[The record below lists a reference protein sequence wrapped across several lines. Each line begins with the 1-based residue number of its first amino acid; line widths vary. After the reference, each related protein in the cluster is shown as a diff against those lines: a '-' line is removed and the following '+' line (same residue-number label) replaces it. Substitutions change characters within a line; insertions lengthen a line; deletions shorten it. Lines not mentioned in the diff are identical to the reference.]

1 MNQVIALVVAYLLGS
16 IPFALIAGKLHGVD
30 LRTMGS
36 GNLGATNVFRTLG
49 RTAGITVMVLDIAKG
64 AAAVL
69 VAEALTDNPWPLVAG
84 ALAILGH
91 VFPVWTGFKGGK
103 GVAVG
108 AGALIGLVPAASGV
122 LIVLWCVLGLT
133 TRYVAIA
140 SAAAL
145 GCAKSADKAV
155 SSVACKAR
163 AATEVGTSRPR
174 NSSERASS
182 SASANKYGAPDAR
195 FASPA
200 PAAATRSRSS
210 DGTSDGR
217 VDGCRRV
224 AHTCRI
230 SSVALSSEA
239 SMGPIACRSDA
250 STPRT
255 PRSAISECRC
265 TR

>member
-69 VAEALTDNPWPLVAG
+69 VAEALTNNPWPLAAG

-91 VFPVWTGFKGGK
+91 VFPVWTNFKGGK

-122 LIVLWCVLGLT
+122 LIVLWFLIVLT
-133 TRYVAIA
+133 TRYVSVA
-140 SAAAL
+140 SIVCALAAAPL
-145 GCAKSADKAV
+145 AWV
-155 SSVACKAR
+155 F
-163 AATEVGTSRPR
+163 
-174 NSSERASS
+174 
-182 SASANKYGAPDAR
+182 GAPWSYVGFIALAGLFVIWKHRENIVRLTHGDEN
-195 FASPA
+195 
-200 PAAATRSRSS
+200 
-210 DGTSDGR
+210 
-217 VDGCRRV
+217 
-224 AHTCRI
+224 RI
-230 SSVALSSEA
+230 SLGRRKGTTTES
-239 SMGPIACRSDA
+239 
-250 STPRT
+250 
-255 PRSAISECRC
+255 
-265 TR
+265 